1 LPPRWPKGLAQV
13 DLTRRR
19 GRPVGMAYSL
29 SEEHEEI
36 RALVRRI
43 ARERIAPTASETD
56 ASAEFPEANRRL
68 LAEHDVLALPFAAEF
83 GGTGSDTLSLLI
95 AIEELSAA
103 CATTG
108 LILAAQ
114 ELGALPIKLAGSDEQ
129 RRHWL
134 PRLASGE
141 VLPAYCLT
149 EPEAGSDV
157 AAMRTRAREEGDA
170 FVIDGVKR
178 FITNAGVA
186 AYYVVFAKTEPT
198 AAHRGISAFIVE
210 AERQG
215 VSVPR
220 IEHKMGIRGSQTGD
234 VQLDDVLVPGEN
246 LIGERG
252 EGFSIAMRV
261 LDRSRPGIAAQAL
274 GIAQGALDYALDYI
288 SQREAFGQR
297 LIDFQG
303 LEWMAAEMAVE
314 VQAGRELL
322 YSCAPLLD
330 DPEADSEEITLAA
343 AMAKL
348 KCAEVAMEVTTNA
361 VQMLGGYGYIQDYP
375 VERMMRDA
383 KICQIYEG
391 TSQIQKVVIGRAL
404 RRRHGVM
411 S

>member
-1 LPPRWPKGLAQV
+1 
-13 DLTRRR
+13 
-19 GRPVGMAYSL
+19 MAYSL

-43 ARERIAPTASETD
+43 ARERVAPTAAATD
-56 ASAEFPEANRRL
+56 ASGEFPEENRRL
-68 LAEHDVLALPFAAEF
+68 LAEHDILALPFAEEF

-108 LILAAQ
+108 LILATQ
-114 ELGALPIKLAGSDEQ
+114 ELGGLPIKLAGSDEQ
-129 RRHWL
+129 RRRWL

-141 VLPAYCLT
+141 ALPAYCLT

-157 AAMRTRAREEGDA
+157 AAMRTAAREEGDA
-170 FVIDGVKR
+170 YVIDGVKR

-186 AYYVVFAKTEPT
+186 AYYVVFAKTDPA

-215 VSVPR
+215 VSIPR

-234 VQLDDVLVPGEN
+234 VQLDDVLVPKEN
-246 LIGERG
+246 LIGEPG

-274 GIAQGALDYALDYI
+274 GIAQGALDYAVEYI

-303 LEWMAAEMAVE
+303 LQWMAAEMAVE
-314 VQAGRELL
+314 VQAGRELV
-322 YSCAPLLD
+322 YSCAGLLD
-330 DPEADSEEITLAA
+330 DPGADSEQITVAA

-348 KCAEVAMEVTTNA
+348 KCAEVATTVTSNA

-391 TSQIQKVVIGRAL
+391 TSQIQKVVIGRSL
-404 RRRHGVM
+404 RRRHEVT